1 MKHIFN
7 NIFRNLIKMGVTQVS
22 AMVLAWKIAKLQGK
36 KSVSFWRVVP
46 KTEVANESKYK
57 TERDTEGNYGYYLS
71 KDKEVIITY
80 KDVGANDIRS
90 FRLNNLIE

>member
-1 MKHIFN
+1 MKQIFN

-46 KTEVANESKYK
+46 KTEYANASKYK
-57 TERDTEGNYGYYLS
+57 TERDTEGNYCYYVS